1 MLAKEVDMLMIWK
14 GLWAWGGTIGF
25 ELVFST
31 QIVITDQNQSPRTEK
46 SSHRDFS
53 NAPRTA
59 KIEDV
64 FHFNLKIARLSLSL
78 FPYTTTF
85 RICCC

>member
-14 GLWAWGGTIGF
+14 GLWGGTIGF